1 MLALSVISLTTA
13 TGSSV
18 VLCQITVAN
27 ALHICHFD
35 FITTFSIK
43 EIPSRKCVIK
53 LQEAL
58 VGCIVPEYA

>member
-1 MLALSVISLTTA
+1 MLALQVTPLTIP

-18 VLCQITVAN
+18 VLCQN
-27 ALHICHFD
+27 AVSNVLLVCHFD
-35 FITTFSIK
+35 SIITFSIK
-43 EIPSRKCVIK
+43 EILSRKYVIK